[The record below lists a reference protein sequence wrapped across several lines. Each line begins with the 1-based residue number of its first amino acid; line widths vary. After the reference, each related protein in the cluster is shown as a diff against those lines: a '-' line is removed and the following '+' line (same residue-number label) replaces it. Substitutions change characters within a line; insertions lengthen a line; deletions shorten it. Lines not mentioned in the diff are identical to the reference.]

1 MIHYPSVIYE
11 VGNDKENW
19 KKRVK
24 TGGSEEGNKG
34 KVCKE
39 AVIKNNK
46 HLYSAYNVPIL
57 L

>member
-19 KKRVK
+19 KKKVK
-24 TGGSEEGNKG
+24 IGGSEEGSKG

-39 AVIKNNK
+39 AVIKKITNT
-46 HLYSAYNVPIL
+46 
-57 L
+57 